1 MVGVSTYGEGR
12 TLSHEE
18 GIQQAAGLLGYV
30 DYRFAEGMLGEP
42 VEAEVDKMIT
52 QEARKVILFDS
63 FEHRVQA
70 EWLAKKHPDAKF
82 LAFGARPVPPN
93 LGAFDART
101 EQGWYVAGQTA
112 AVVST
117 SKRLGFV
124 GDMITPESVR
134 AINAFTRGAQSV
146 EPSTKVEVRWLG
158 FWFDYN
164 TSRTFHYKPV
174 FAGPASAEASYFAEE
189 YAAALLIDAGADV
202 IAHTGETRR
211 VNRMV
216 EQAGPMFKSDG
227 VTPLRVHTFASH
239 NRLGYQDGSTHQPMK
254 TTIGAVY
261 WNWTPVYSRL
271 FEDLAADKWTPF
283 DINAPM
289 TEPLGSSV
297 VGLSRNPDSTA
308 GLDSA
313 AFELR
318 LLGQAKAGYGS
329 VFKGP
334 YETTGQRAA
343 VPDGQG
349 LDDKE
354 LRQMCWFVKG
364 VVEKVNPMLPA
375 SGDHDALVPTTAHPP
390 PTEEKPESGTWVFL
404 TLPGVP
410 RGVTWQCDLNQIPE

>member
-1 MVGVSTYGEGR
+1 MTITQFNQSSRDREQFQKLAKILNSARAQLQALNIR
-12 TLSHEE
+12 TDTIT
-18 GIQQAAGLLGYV
+18 IQSVLYLAAG
-30 DYRFAEGMLGEP
+30 
-42 VEAEVDKMIT
+42 IT
-52 QEARKVILFDS
+52 NGPAQ
-63 FEHRVQA
+63 
-70 EWLAKKHPDAKF
+70 
-82 LAFGARPVPPN
+82 VPP
-93 LGAFDART
+93 
-101 EQGWYVAGQTA
+101 E
-112 AVVST
+112 
-117 SKRLGFV
+117 
-124 GDMITPESVR
+124 
-134 AINAFTRGAQSV
+134 
-146 EPSTKVEVRWLG
+146 
-158 FWFDYN
+158 
-164 TSRTFHYKPV
+164 
-174 FAGPASAEASYFAEE
+174 
-189 YAAALLIDAGADV
+189 
-202 IAHTGETRR
+202 
-211 VNRMV
+211 
-216 EQAGPMFKSDG
+216 
-227 VTPLRVHTFASH
+227 
-239 NRLGYQDGSTHQPMK
+239 
-254 TTIGAVY
+254 
-261 WNWTPVYSRL
+261 
-271 FEDLAADKWTPF
+271 WTPF